1 MNSHTPSISFI
12 VLFAMIYVVFY
23 VLYHQVPDAVLA
35 DYVYRWGIN
44 EPAVAAI
51 HLIAPQEAARVESYR
66 ILSPRVALEIVR
78 GCDGSGAFF
87 LAAAAM
93 LAFPASVVHKA
104 RGVVAAFVL
113 IFVLNEAR
121 VVGLYF
127 AVAYRPAWFTPLHS
141 YVIPTFLIAAIC
153 LLFVVWAG
161 TARERNVESA

>member
-1 MNSHTPSISFI
+1 MNSPTPSVAFI
-12 VLFAMIYVVFY
+12 VLFALIYVVFY
-23 VLYHQVPDAVLA
+23 ALYHMVPDTVLA
-35 DYVYRWGIN
+35 DVVYRWGIN
-44 EPAVAAI
+44 EPAVAVI
-51 HLIAPQEAARVESYR
+51 DLLAPGEGVRVEGHR

-93 LAFPASVVHKA
+93 LAFRASLSYKLL
-104 RGVVAAFVL
+104 GVAAAFAL

-121 VVGLYF
+121 VIGLYF

-153 LLFVVWAG
+153 LLFVVWARAAG
-161 TARERNVESA
+161 ERDVAAA